1 MSTMT
6 TSVIDTKEMLKNTY
20 KDEKTTNKKL
30 LLLSPS
36 LLYCATTAVFKYMN
50 VKAIANN
57 S

>member
-6 TSVIDTKEMLKNTY
+6 ASVIDTKEVLKNTC
-20 KDEKTTNKKL
+20 KDEKTTKSL
-30 LLLSPS
+30 LLLSQPG
-36 LLYCATTAVFKYMN
+36 LYCATTAVFKYMN